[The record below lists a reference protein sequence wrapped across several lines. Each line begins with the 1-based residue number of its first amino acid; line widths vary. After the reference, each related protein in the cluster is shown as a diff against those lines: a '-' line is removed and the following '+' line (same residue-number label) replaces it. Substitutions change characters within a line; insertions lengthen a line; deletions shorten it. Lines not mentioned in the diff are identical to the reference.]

1 MGNSTPTNFG
11 SFDQQDHL
19 QVIDALRGY
28 AILIVIA
35 VHTLGHVPD
44 LVWPVR
50 RVMVVGFYGVQ
61 LFFLASAVTLMMS

>member
-1 MGNSTPTNFG
+1 MADTPTNFR

-35 VHTLGHVPD
+35 VHTLGYVPD
-44 LVWPVR
+44 LAWPVK
-50 RVMVVGFYGVQ
+50 RVLTMGFYGVQ
-61 LFFLASAVTLMMS
+61 LFSWPRR